1 MDTHKTLLHN
11 GENYIQLQVNFL
23 GVWEVWR
30 KKNATSLIFNGDR
43 YVLTW

>member
-30 KKNATSLIFNGDR
+30 KNNATSLIFNGDR